1 VQRHLRLC
9 SFHIG
14 ARKTRKNCHEAIA
27 ASLLALSLAACA
39 TNPPPPVYPD
49 PPPKKQADAKTQLE
63 SGRKY

>member
-1 VQRHLRLC
+1 M
-9 SFHIG
+9 
-14 ARKTRKNCHEAIA
+14 KTLSAALA

-39 TNPPPPVYPD
+39 TNPPLPVYPD

>member
-1 VQRHLRLC
+1 M
-9 SFHIG
+9 
-14 ARKTRKNCHEAIA
+14 KTLSTALA
-27 ASLLALSLAACA
+27 ACLLALTLAACA

>member
-1 VQRHLRLC
+1 M
-9 SFHIG
+9 
-14 ARKTRKNCHEAIA
+14 KTLSAVFA

-39 TNPPPPVYPD
+39 TTPAAPVAYPD